1 MSPATDIR
9 QAQAAD
15 IAAIAHVHLASSKI
29 AYRDILDPALLDGLS
44 LDGRIALW
52 ERRFAQIGSQGRL
65 WIQCVDAEIIGFA
78 LCALPDDRDAAP
90 SVCELKSFYVTPD
103 FWGAGLGATL
113 LAYAVVDFKN
123 RGFGAMI
130 LWTICDNKRAR
141 AFYARAGFRCEELT
155 RRTSRSEAGQ
165 MLEYEEIL
173 YSRAL

>member
-1 MSPATDIR
+1 MRPGTDIR

-65 WIQCVDAEIIGFA
+65 WVQCAGAEMIGFA
-78 LCALPDDRDAAP
+78 LCDLPDDREAAP
-90 SVCELKSFYVTPD
+90 SVCE
-103 FWGAGLGATL
+103 G
-113 LAYAVVDFKN
+113 
-123 RGFGAMI
+123 
-130 LWTICDNKRAR
+130 
-141 AFYARAGFRCEELT
+141 LT
-155 RRTSRSEAGQ
+155 RLTSRSEAGQ
-165 MLEYEEIL
+165 VLEYEEIL